1 MQHIAAIDLS
11 KSIAISRM
19 QIEIGISLETDFGS
33 IADMA
38 GLATSSTRSRITMR
52 RFFARFSE
60 LARSVRVPSWAAFI
74 TTPRA

>member
-1 MQHIAAIDLS
+1 
-11 KSIAISRM
+11 M

-52 RFFARFSE
+52 RFFAVQRIGAIGSRAILGGLHHHAPSLSFRYRLRSAL
-60 LARSVRVPSWAAFI
+60 LAVA
-74 TTPRA
+74 